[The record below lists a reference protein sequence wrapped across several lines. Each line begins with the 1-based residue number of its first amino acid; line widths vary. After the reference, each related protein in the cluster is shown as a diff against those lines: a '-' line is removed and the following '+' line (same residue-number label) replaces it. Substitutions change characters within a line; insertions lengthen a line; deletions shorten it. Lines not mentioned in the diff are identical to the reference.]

1 MNKEDMRLRK
11 IAIENEMQ
19 QYKNNYAKLEGHLAE
34 CNHWL
39 AQMEAAENAM
49 VPQDEEQQ
57 HEPVEK

>member
-1 MNKEDMRLRK
+1 MRLRK